1 MALLDLNS
9 NNHSL
14 PCDESCTA
22 GCSLECLCSW
32 RLVHHWKGDYEVGT
46 RLQIWKSAHI
56 FNVFFA
62 HLENGGR
69 FFSTKLPNPV
79 ARALVFCLGISAFRT
94 QCDDED
100 VKNIEFDQ
108 LDHPDQDYDQGERSE
123 TWLSWRFRGVTT
135 DPWMWCRMQSKVG
148 AIVQY
153 ALSTKNKNCE
163 CCPGHYLIANH

>member
-1 MALLDLNS
+1 MKAV
-9 NNHSL
+9 
-14 PCDESCTA
+14 
-22 GCSLECLCSW
+22 
-32 RLVHHWKGDYEVGT
+32 RLVAVWNASAVEGWYTTEKKDYEVGT

-94 QCDDED
+94 HCDDVD

-108 LDHPDQDYDQGERSE
+108 LDSLHDFFAQ
-123 TWLSWRFRGVTT
+123 FR
-135 DPWMWCRMQSKVG
+135 
-148 AIVQY
+148 
-153 ALSTKNKNCE
+153 
-163 CCPGHYLIANH
+163 

>member
-1 MALLDLNS
+1 MTELPAKGVELTAILKSSAEISDREACTSKECKKLLESWQTLSWNS

-108 LDHPDQDYDQGERSE
+108 LDPLHDFFAQ
-123 TWLSWRFRGVTT
+123 FR
-135 DPWMWCRMQSKVG
+135 
-148 AIVQY
+148 
-153 ALSTKNKNCE
+153 
-163 CCPGHYLIANH
+163 